1 MSSAKKKRQ
10 KVTSDSAYSL
20 TIIIYPSPYFP
31 SPPIVSTNSLYLSH
45 SLSPICPPLILSP
58 NSLFP
63 SHPLSSITSPLILLS
78 YCLPSH
84 FSPSIQPSHFPSLPL
99 SLPAPSSIPT
109 SLPPSS
115 PLPPFLGK
123 KEEEGEDL
131 ISGANLR
138 TLDSSDVAS
147 LLVEQLK
154 EEKLTL
160 LSEKNLAE
168 ALTEFVDKEEK
179 EAISE

>member
-1 MSSAKKKRQ
+1 MPCLLQKKRQ

-20 TIIIYPSPYFP
+20 TIIIYPSSYFP

-63 SHPLSSITSPLILLS
+63 SHSLSSITSPLILLS

-99 SLPAPSSIPT
+99 SPLPFFHPHISPSILTPSSIPR
-109 SLPPSS
+109 
-115 PLPPFLGK
+115 
-123 KEEEGEDL
+123 EEGGGRRGSDL
-131 ISGANLR
+131 WCKPPHTG
-138 TLDSSDVAS
+138 
-147 LLVEQLK
+147 LL
-154 EEKLTL
+154 
-160 LSEKNLAE
+160 
-168 ALTEFVDKEEK
+168 
-179 EAISE
+179 